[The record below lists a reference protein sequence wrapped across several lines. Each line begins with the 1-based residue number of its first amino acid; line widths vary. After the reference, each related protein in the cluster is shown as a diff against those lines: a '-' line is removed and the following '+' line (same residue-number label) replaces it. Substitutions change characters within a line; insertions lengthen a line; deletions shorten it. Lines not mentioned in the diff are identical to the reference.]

1 MVNNT
6 ILEKYLSEYLNISKF
21 SDYCPNGLQVEGKSD
36 ICKIISGVSAN
47 QDLIDQKIIYS
58 RIINFFSKLSNKLN
72 SVLLNDIFLSFSSIF
87 IFLNIPLIDLF

>member
-6 ILEKYLSEYLNISKF
+6 ILEKYLSEYLNVSKF

-58 RIINFFSKLSNKLN
+58 RIINLIKAEISNGSKDYDLEYIRNHIEKLT
-72 SVLLNDIFLSFSSIF
+72 S
-87 IFLNIPLIDLF
+87 